1 MNWNSSSSVQLV
13 ISDLNE
19 IAADAYRH
27 RIKTRFK
34 KGGNGVY
41 DRSNGGVE
49 YSLPKKFLRNTR
61 ARFEVTDVAADLV
74 SVRAISLE
82 NHSCFVAATVN
93 ERGRLTNICFPSTTN
108 LPQQAP
114 AMKRVSDAPAAL
126 HSSKSTRSPAL
137 FFEEQ

>member
-1 MNWNSSSSVQLV
+1 MNWNSSSSVQLI

-27 RIKTRFK
+27 RIRTRFK
-34 KGGNGVY
+34 KGGNGAY

-49 YSLPKKFLRNTR
+49 YSLPKKLLRNTR
-61 ARFEVTDVAADLV
+61 ARFEVMQVAADLI

-93 ERGRLTNICFPSTTN
+93 ERGRLTNICFPQTAN
-108 LPQQAP
+108 LHQPIP
-114 AMKRVSDAPAAL
+114 AITRVPDAPAAL
-126 HSSKSTRSPAL
+126 HSSKTPRSPAL